1 MSRRR
6 PNEMTASATLMS
18 TARRAGPVRRLAQR
32 PTAAFALVVL
42 ALLIGAVVAA
52 PLLAHYSPFK
62 IDPVHRLLSPR
73 PGHPMGTDHLGRDM
87 LAIVLYGGR
96 TSLIVGVFVTVIAMG
111 MAIALGLL
119 SGFYR
124 RLDAILMRIVDG
136 LMAFPGIVLATAAA
150 GYIGPSVTT
159 VVLALSL
166 VLIAPALRVVRG
178 QTLIVRE
185 LPMIEAARAVGLR
198 ESRILTHYILPAVLS
213 PILIQASFVFSA
225 AVLGEAALSFIGLGV
240 GSKVVSW
247 GGALAEARDYI
258 QNGWWIVIFPGA
270 ALVLTILSL
279 NLLGDS
285 LRDALDP
292 KLARR

>member
-1 MSRRR
+1 MSRPR
-6 PNEMTASATLMS
+6 NDLSASAADIG
-18 TARRAGPVRRLAQR
+18 TAATRPGVARRLAAT
-32 PTAAFALVVL
+32 PTAGVAIIILVG
-42 ALLIGAVVAA
+42 LIVVVAAA
-52 PLLAHYSPFK
+52 PLLSNASPLK

-73 PGHPMGTDHLGRDM
+73 AGHLMGTDHLGRDM

-96 TSLIVGVFVTVIAMG
+96 TSLVVGFLVTAIGMG
-111 MAIALGLL
+111 AAIPLGLL

-124 RLDAILMRIVDG
+124 RVDAVLMRVVDG

-150 GYIGPSVTT
+150 GYIGPSATT

-185 LPMIEAARAVGLR
+185 LPMIEAARAVGIR
-198 ESRILTHYILPAVLS
+198 ERHILTRYILPAVLS
-213 PILIQASFVFSA
+213 PVLIQASFVFSA

-240 GSKVVSW
+240 GAKDVSW

-258 QNGWWIVIFPGA
+258 QNGWWIVVFPGL
-270 ALVLTILSL
+270 ALLLTILSL

>member
-1 MSRRR
+1 
-6 PNEMTASATLMS
+6 
-18 TARRAGPVRRLAQR
+18 
-32 PTAAFALVVL
+32 
-42 ALLIGAVVAA
+42 
-52 PLLAHYSPFK
+52 
-62 IDPVHRLLSPR
+62 
-73 PGHPMGTDHLGRDM
+73 

-96 TSLIVGVFVTVIAMG
+96 TSLIVGFFVTAIAMSA
-111 MAIALGLL
+111 AIALGLL

-124 RLDAILMRIVDG
+124 RVDAGLMRVVDG
-136 LMAFPGIVLATAAA
+136 QMAFPGIVLATAAA

-198 ESRILTHYILPAVLS
+198 ESRILARYILPAVLS

-240 GSKVVSW
+240 GAKDVSW

-258 QNGWWIVIFPGA
+258 QNGWWIVVFPGA

>member
-1 MSRRR
+1 M
-6 PNEMTASATLMS
+6 SAT
-18 TARRAGPVRRLAQR
+18 TATIAPAARRAGLARRLAAK
-32 PTAAFALVVL
+32 PTAALAILVL
-42 ALLIGAVVAA
+42 AGLIAAILAA
-52 PLLAHYSPFK
+52 PLLTHASPLK
-62 IDPVHRLLSPR
+62 IDPAHRLLSPR
-73 PGHPMGTDHLGRDM
+73 TGHLMGTDHLGRDM

-96 TSLIVGVFVTVIAMG
+96 TSLIVGFFVTAIAMSV
-111 MAIALGLL
+111 AIALGLL

-124 RLDAILMRIVDG
+124 RIDAVLMRIVDG

-198 ESRILTHYILPAVLS
+198 ETHILTRYILPAVLS

-240 GSKVVSW
+240 GAKDVSW

-258 QNGWWIVIFPGA
+258 QNGWWIVVFPGA

-292 KLARR
+292 KLAGRRA